1 MRRAKEIEKHYR
13 VGELADLLGM
23 HRNSITKMIRE
34 KRIWPVRRM
43 GRNATLIP
51 VSSVQTLLIKS
62 SRRPKAATLN
72 ISARSSV
79 KLPPGLARVDGKVD
93 LAALSKFLVHEEH
106 QGAEWISG
114 KKLPRFHLG

>member
-23 HRNSITKMIRE
+23 HRNSISKMIRE
-34 KRIWPVRRM
+34 RRIWPVRRM

-62 SRRPKAATLN
+62 GRRPKATTLD

-79 KLPPGLARVDGKVD
+79 QIPPGMTRLNGSIDS
-93 LAALSKFLVHEEH
+93 AAFVEFFIQAKREDADWLS
-106 QGAEWISG
+106 A
-114 KKLPRFHLG
+114 KKAPRFRLG